1 MRKTADIDAVTR
13 DAETRDKIIAQLERR
28 ISTLD
33 AYRRASS
40 ARTIYTEMITE
51 LRSAI
56 VLIRRSY

>member
-1 MRKTADIDAVTR
+1 MPELTAADIDVA
-13 DAETRDKIIAQLERR
+13 TRDKIIAQLERR
-28 ISTLD
+28 IKTLD

-40 ARTIYTEMITE
+40 ASTIYTAMITE